1 MLQPTIKSFLRTK
14 KAYISFLLLLS
25 ISIQLATTSIPV
37 MSSSLIDSL
46 VKKDIRSCIYS
57 LMIISF
63 LLFINLVLQYIFK
76 VKKIK
81 IQQLLSFHIQWSATT
96 ALYKNYIKTSEHNN
110 LTILSQNVLT
120 DSSVIAGFI
129 FETLIELF
137 NNITVLIISFFI
149 LFRLNL
155 LFFLI
160 ALLSIP
166 FYIVTTVLIQPR
178 ASKLMEKSKVSQSE
192 YNSGVIKIVQTIM
205 TIKKYSNFH
214 KLREYNSLIFNQ
226 EYLYYL
232 KTYKLLFVFYS
243 IGSIFTSLIQI
254 VFYYIGINLIINNQ
268 LTIGQFTIVLSFYGF
283 LLASIDYFLNFFES
297 FNDFFASWN
306 RMNKNDSL
314 KLTAPSKKEYTHSI
328 KKIQKM
334 NASSFIWSFDDKSLN
349 FPAFLVNVGDLLI
362 INGANGTGKTTLLN
376 ILSGIYEP
384 PPNKIFINDLPISS
398 VNMNNLRKNN
408 IAICDANM
416 QFILDGGLENIQFY
430 LDNTDITVK
439 KIKGFIIDTHLQQ
452 MFGDIEILLH
462 SNVAD
467 LSTGQQKKISIL
479 ICLLKTPDILVL
491 DEPTVGLD
499 VTSKGCLTQFL
510 NGYRLNHIVLIVSH
524 EPIFEEISTKTIN
537 ITN

>member
-314 KLTAPSKKEYTHSI
+314 KLTAPSKKECTHSI

-439 KIKGFIIDTHLQQ
+439 KIKEFIIDTHLQQ

-537 ITN
+537 MTN